1 MEKLQ
6 KALQKA
12 RDQRTAIGPS
22 TAPAAAQVLD
32 QVTSSGMDAA
42 WEALTPFEPD
52 RELLQKNLLLS
63 YEANARATP
72 FDILRTKT
80 QLLMQKNSWSR
91 LSVTSPTSACG
102 KSTMAGNLALG
113 FTRQSDLRV
122 VLIELDLRRPSL
134 ARMLG
139 LSPENDVTAMLTG
152 DVPFAEQAVRIGS
165 NLAVS
170 AARRSSGDP
179 TSILLSH
186 KTSKTLSEIEAVYA
200 PDIMIFDLPPVLVSD
215 DTRAFLKEVDCALI
229 VARAEIT
236 SSAQIDT
243 CEREVAEQTNV
254 LGVALNHCRYVE
266 DTDYGYEMY

>member
-1 MEKLQ
+1 
-6 KALQKA
+6 
-12 RDQRTAIGPS
+12 
-22 TAPAAAQVLD
+22 
-32 QVTSSGMDAA
+32 
-42 WEALTPFEPD
+42 
-52 RELLQKNLLLS
+52 
-63 YEANARATP
+63 
-72 FDILRTKT
+72 
-80 QLLMQKNSWSR
+80 MQKNSWSR

-179 TSILLSH
+179 T
-186 KTSKTLSEIEAVYA
+186 EIEAVYA